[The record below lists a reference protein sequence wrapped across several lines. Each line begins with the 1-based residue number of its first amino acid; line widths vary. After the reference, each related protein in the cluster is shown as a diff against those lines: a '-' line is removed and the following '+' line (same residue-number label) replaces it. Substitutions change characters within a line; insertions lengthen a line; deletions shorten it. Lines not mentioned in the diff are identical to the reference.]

1 MRVERHSGVLMVT
14 MQDVA
19 DKAGVSKSTVSRV
32 LSGKVRLSQ
41 ATRDRVNAAIAE
53 LGFRPNSL
61 AQALA
66 NQTSNTLGLVVSN
79 FEGPYF
85 GRLLKTMAQQ
95 AELAGKQLMVTD
107 GHDDPEREREAVEL
121 LVDRCCDA
129 IILYSRYMPEAELVA
144 LVESLPVP
152 LIVMNRPV
160 PGYPERAVVFDQT
173 GSVLAAMEYLLAQ
186 GHRRIACISGPQ
198 QTLTAR
204 SRLAAWQQA
213 LRAAGVEP
221 ADEWVAEGD
230 NLVEGGYRACQQLL
244 ARGIDFTALFA
255 SNDDMAIGAMRAL
268 REAGRQ
274 IPEQVSLFGF
284 DDEPAAAY
292 LSPALSTVHIP
303 IERMSEQAICQA
315 LRLATGAPIEALPT
329 FAGELRLRES
339 VQRP

>member
-1 MRVERHSGVLMVT
+1 MVT

-19 DKAGVSKSTVSRV
+19 EKAGVSKSTVSRV
-32 LSGKVRLSQ
+32 LSGKIVLSQ

-66 NQTSNTLGLVVSN
+66 NQKSNTLGLVVSN

-95 AELAGKQLMVTD
+95 AELAGKQLVVTD
-107 GHDDPEREREAVEL
+107 GHDDPVRERAAVEL

-129 IILYSRYMPEAELVA
+129 IILYSRYMPESDLVQ
-144 LVESLPVP
+144 LVETLPVP
-152 LIVMNRPV
+152 LMVMNRPV
-160 PGYPERAVVFDQT
+160 PGYPERAVVFDQA
-173 GSVLAAMEYLLAQ
+173 GSVAAAMAYLLAQ
-186 GHRRIACISGPQ
+186 GHQRIACISGPL

-204 SRLAAWQQA
+204 TRLAAWQQA
-213 LRAAGVEP
+213 LLASGIEAPES
-221 ADEWVAEGD
+221 WVVEGD

-255 SNDDMAIGAMRAL
+255 SNDDMAIGALRAL
-268 REAGRQ
+268 REAGVQ
-274 IPEQVSLFGF
+274 VPEQVSLFGF

-292 LSPALSTVHIP
+292 LFPALSTVHIP
-303 IERMSEQAICQA
+303 IEQMSVLAIQQA
-315 LRLATGAPIEALPT
+315 LRLADGNPIEPLTPFT
-329 FAGELRLRES
+329 GQLRLRES
-339 VQRP
+339 CQMVQE

>member
-1 MRVERHSGVLMVT
+1 MVT

-19 DKAGVSKSTVSRV
+19 EKAGVSKSTVSRV
-32 LSGKVRLSQ
+32 LSGKVLLSQ

-53 LGFRPNSL
+53 LGFRPNTL

-107 GHDDPEREREAVEL
+107 GHDDPLRERAAVEL

-129 IILYSRYMPEAELVA
+129 IILYSRYMPEADLVQ
-144 LVESLPVP
+144 LVETLPVP
-152 LIVMNRPV
+152 LMVMNRPV
-160 PGYPERAVVFDQT
+160 PGYPGRAVVFDQT
-173 GSVLAAMEYLLAQ
+173 GSVTAAMVYLLAQ

-198 QTLTAR
+198 RTLTAR
-204 SRLAAWQQA
+204 ARLTAWRQA
-213 LRAAGVEP
+213 LCAAGIDAPESWLV
-221 ADEWVAEGD
+221 EGD

-255 SNDDMAIGAMRAL
+255 SNDDMAIGALRAL
-268 REAGRQ
+268 REAGIQ
-274 IPEQVSLFGF
+274 VPAQVSLFGF

-292 LSPALSTVHIP
+292 LSPALSTVHVP
-303 IERMSEQAICQA
+303 IEQMSELAVHQA
-315 LRLATGAPIEALPT
+315 LRLASGVPVEALPP
-329 FAGELRLRES
+329 FCGQLRLRES
-339 VQRP
+339 CQQVQG

>member
-1 MRVERHSGVLMVT
+1 MVT

-19 DKAGVSKSTVSRV
+19 EKAGVSKSTVSRV
-32 LSGKVRLSQ
+32 LSGKVLLSQ

-53 LGFRPNSL
+53 LGFRPNTL

-107 GHDDPEREREAVEL
+107 GHDDPLRERAAVEL

-129 IILYSRYMPEAELVA
+129 IILYSRYMPEADLVQ
-144 LVESLPVP
+144 LVETLPVP
-152 LIVMNRPV
+152 LMVMNRPV

-173 GSVLAAMEYLLAQ
+173 GSVTAAMEYLLAQ

-198 QTLTAR
+198 RTLTAR
-204 SRLAAWQQA
+204 ARLMAWQQS
-213 LRAAGVEP
+213 LQTAGIQAPESWLV
-221 ADEWVAEGD
+221 EGD

-255 SNDDMAIGAMRAL
+255 SNDDMAIGALRAL
-268 REAGRQ
+268 REAGIQ
-274 IPEQVSLFGF
+274 VPAQVSLFGF

-303 IERMSEQAICQA
+303 IEQMSELAVHQA
-315 LRLATGAPIEALPT
+315 LRLASGVPVVALPP
-329 FAGELRLRES
+329 FRGQLRLRES
-339 VQRP
+339 CQQVQD

>member
-1 MRVERHSGVLMVT
+1 MVT

-19 DKAGVSKSTVSRV
+19 EKAGVSKSTVSRV
-32 LSGKVRLSQ
+32 LSGKVLLSQ

-53 LGFRPNSL
+53 LGFRPNTL

-107 GHDDPEREREAVEL
+107 GHDDPLRERAAVEL

-129 IILYSRYMPEAELVA
+129 IILYSRYMPEADLVQ
-144 LVESLPVP
+144 LVETLPVP
-152 LIVMNRPV
+152 LMVMNRPV

-173 GSVLAAMEYLLAQ
+173 GSVTAAMEYLLVQ

-198 QTLTAR
+198 RTLTAR
-204 SRLAAWQQA
+204 ARLMAWQQS
-213 LRAAGVEP
+213 LQTAGIQAPESWLV
-221 ADEWVAEGD
+221 EGD

-255 SNDDMAIGAMRAL
+255 SNDDMAIGALRAL
-268 REAGRQ
+268 REAGIQ
-274 IPEQVSLFGF
+274 VPTQVSLFGF

-303 IERMSEQAICQA
+303 IEQMSELAVHQA
-315 LRLATGAPIEALPT
+315 LRLASGVPVAALPP
-329 FAGELRLRES
+329 FRGQLRLRES
-339 VQRP
+339 CQQLQD

>member
-1 MRVERHSGVLMVT
+1 MVT

-19 DKAGVSKSTVSRV
+19 EKAGVSKSTVSRV
-32 LSGKVRLSQ
+32 LSGKVLLSQ
-41 ATRDRVNAAIAE
+41 ATRARVNAAIAE
-53 LGFRPNSL
+53 LGFRPNTL

-107 GHDDPEREREAVEL
+107 GHDDPVREKAAVEL

-129 IILYSRYMPEAELVA
+129 IILYSRYMPEADLVQ
-144 LVESLPVP
+144 LVETLPVP
-152 LIVMNRPV
+152 LMVMNRPV

-173 GSVLAAMEYLLAQ
+173 GSVTSAMDYLLAQ

-198 QTLTAR
+198 RTLTAR
-204 SRLAAWQQA
+204 ARLMAWQQA
-213 LRAAGVEP
+213 LAAADIDVP
-221 ADEWVAEGD
+221 ASWLAEGD

-255 SNDDMAIGAMRAL
+255 SNDDMAIGALRAL
-268 REAGRQ
+268 REAGVEV
-274 IPEQVSLFGF
+274 PAQVSLFGF

-292 LSPALSTVHIP
+292 LSPALSTVHVP
-303 IERMSEQAICQA
+303 IEQMSELAVHQA
-315 LRLATGAPIEALPT
+315 LRLAAGVPVEVLPP
-329 FAGELRLRES
+329 FCGQLRLRES
-339 VQRP
+339 CQMVQG

>member
-1 MRVERHSGVLMVT
+1 MVT

-19 DKAGVSKSTVSRV
+19 EKAGVSKSTVSRV
-32 LSGKVRLSQ
+32 LSGKVLLSQ
-41 ATRDRVNAAIAE
+41 ATRERVNAAIAE
-53 LGFRPNSL
+53 LGFRPNTL

-107 GHDDPEREREAVEL
+107 GHDDPVREKAAVEL

-129 IILYSRYMPEAELVA
+129 IILYSRYMPEADLVQ
-144 LVESLPVP
+144 LVETLPVP
-152 LIVMNRPV
+152 LMVMNRPV

-173 GSVLAAMEYLLAQ
+173 GSVTSAMDYLLAQ

-198 QTLTAR
+198 RTWTAR
-204 SRLAAWQQA
+204 ARLMAWQQA
-213 LRAAGVEP
+213 LAAADIDVP
-221 ADEWVAEGD
+221 ASWLAEGD

-255 SNDDMAIGAMRAL
+255 SNDDMAIGALRAL
-268 REAGRQ
+268 REAGVEV
-274 IPEQVSLFGF
+274 PAQVSLFGF

-292 LSPALSTVHIP
+292 LSPALSTVHVP
-303 IERMSEQAICQA
+303 IEQMSELAVHQA
-315 LRLATGAPIEALPT
+315 LRLAAGVPVEALPP
-329 FAGELRLRES
+329 FCGQLRLRES
-339 VQRP
+339 CQMVQG

>member
-1 MRVERHSGVLMVT
+1 MVT

-19 DKAGVSKSTVSRV
+19 EKAGVSKSTVSRV
-32 LSGKVRLSQ
+32 LSGKVLLSQ

-53 LGFRPNSL
+53 LGFRPNTL

-107 GHDDPEREREAVEL
+107 GHDDPLRERAAVEL

-129 IILYSRYMPEAELVA
+129 IILYSRYMPEADLVQ
-144 LVESLPVP
+144 LVETLPVP
-152 LIVMNRPV
+152 LMVMNRPV

-173 GSVLAAMEYLLAQ
+173 GSVTAAMDYLLAQ

-198 QTLTAR
+198 RTLTAR
-204 SRLAAWQQA
+204 ARLMAWQQA
-213 LRAAGVEP
+213 LAAADIDVP
-221 ADEWVAEGD
+221 ASWLAEGD

-255 SNDDMAIGAMRAL
+255 SNDDMAIGALRAL
-268 REAGRQ
+268 REAGVEV
-274 IPEQVSLFGF
+274 PAQVSLFGF

-292 LSPALSTVHIP
+292 LSPALSTVHVP
-303 IERMSEQAICQA
+303 IEQMSELAVHQA
-315 LRLATGAPIEALPT
+315 LRLAAGVPVEVLPP
-329 FAGELRLRES
+329 FCGQLRLRES
-339 VQRP
+339 CQMVQG

>member
-1 MRVERHSGVLMVT
+1 MVT

-32 LSGKVRLSQ
+32 LSGKVLLSQ

-66 NQTSNTLGLVVSN
+66 NQKSNTLGLVVSN

-107 GHDDPEREREAVEL
+107 GHDDPGREQEAVEM

-129 IILYSRYMPEAELVA
+129 IILYSRYMPEVALVQ

-160 PGYPERAVVFDQT
+160 PGYPERGVVFDQS
-173 GSVLAAMEYLLAQ
+173 GSVAAAMDYLLAQ
-186 GHRRIACISGPQ
+186 GHRRIACIAGPQ

-204 SRLAAWQQA
+204 TRLAAWQQA
-213 LRAAGVEP
+213 LRSVGVEP
-221 ADEWVAEGD
+221 EAEWIAEGD
-230 NLVEGGYRACQQLL
+230 NLVDGGYRACQQLL
-244 ARGIDFTALFA
+244 ARGTAFTALFA

-268 REAGRQ
+268 REAGLR

-303 IERMSEQAICQA
+303 IEQMSELAVHQA
-315 LRLATGAPIEALPT
+315 LRLAAGQPVEALPT
-329 FAGELRLRES
+329 FSGQLRLRES
-339 VQRP
+339 CQMLAE

>member
-1 MRVERHSGVLMVT
+1 M
-14 MQDVA
+14 
-19 DKAGVSKSTVSRV
+19 
-32 LSGKVRLSQ
+32 
-41 ATRDRVNAAIAE
+41 
-53 LGFRPNSL
+53 
-61 AQALA
+61 
-66 NQTSNTLGLVVSN
+66 
-79 FEGPYF
+79 
-85 GRLLKTMAQQ
+85 
-95 AELAGKQLMVTD
+95 
-107 GHDDPEREREAVEL
+107 
-121 LVDRCCDA
+121 
-129 IILYSRYMPEAELVA
+129 
-144 LVESLPVP
+144 
-152 LIVMNRPV
+152 
-160 PGYPERAVVFDQT
+160 
-173 GSVLAAMEYLLAQ
+173 
-186 GHRRIACISGPQ
+186 
-198 QTLTAR
+198 TAR

-244 ARGIDFTALFA
+244 ARSIDFTALFA

-315 LRLATGAPIEALPT
+315 LRLATGAPLEALPT

>member
-1 MRVERHSGVLMVT
+1 MVT

-19 DKAGVSKSTVSRV
+19 EKAGVSKSTVSRV
-32 LSGKVRLSQ
+32 LSGKVLLSQ
-41 ATRDRVNAAIAE
+41 ATRERVNAAIAE
-53 LGFRPNSL
+53 LGFRPNTL

-107 GHDDPEREREAVEL
+107 GHDDPVREKAAVEL

-129 IILYSRYMPEAELVA
+129 IILYSRYMPEADLVQ
-144 LVESLPVP
+144 LVETLPVP
-152 LIVMNRPV
+152 LMVMNRPV

-173 GSVLAAMEYLLAQ
+173 GSVTAAMDYLLAQ

-198 QTLTAR
+198 RTLTAR
-204 SRLAAWQQA
+204 ARLMAWQQA
-213 LRAAGVEP
+213 LAAADIDVP
-221 ADEWVAEGD
+221 ASWLAEGD

-255 SNDDMAIGAMRAL
+255 SNDDMAIGALRAL
-268 REAGRQ
+268 REAGVEV
-274 IPEQVSLFGF
+274 PAQVSLFGF

-292 LSPALSTVHIP
+292 LSPALSTVHVP
-303 IERMSEQAICQA
+303 IEQMSELAVHQA
-315 LRLATGAPIEALPT
+315 LRLAAGVPVEVLPP
-329 FAGELRLRES
+329 FCGQLRLRES
-339 VQRP
+339 CQMVQG